1 MCKFIY
7 FHKKRMKMNLNAI
20 YLIIM
25 TCEAV
30 RGHTG
35 QFYGFDGHINGDYI
49 PQNIRPRTCPV
60 GTVESCLYCD
70 CYSDKCNIDRQER
83 LLNRNYKGLFS
94 NPTERKMDCETSN
107 DQISDTAGL
116 DGAGSNE
123 SAKGRPNIRCCE
135 TNIKIVADNE
145 PFTHNGVTR
154 TPVISS
160 MFGGGL
166 ITNEQF
172 RVEGECMNLS
182 PCGKYDR
189 GKCKQEFG
197 FTEVLVNSLQNPREY
212 EFVSVPY
219 KSFCRCS
226 YLGVG

>member
-1 MCKFIY
+1 
-7 FHKKRMKMNLNAI
+7 
-20 YLIIM
+20 
-25 TCEAV
+25 
-30 RGHTG
+30 
-35 QFYGFDGHINGDYI
+35 
-49 PQNIRPRTCPV
+49 
-60 GTVESCLYCD
+60 
-70 CYSDKCNIDRQER
+70 
-83 LLNRNYKGLFS
+83 
-94 NPTERKMDCETSN
+94 MDCEKSN
-107 DQISDTAGL
+107 DQITDTTGFDEL
-116 DGAGSNE
+116 GAGSNE
-123 SAKGRPNIRCCE
+123 SSKGRPNIRCCE

-182 PCGKYDR
+182 PCGKYNR
-189 GKCKQEFG
+189 GKCTQEFG

-212 EFVSVPY
+212 EFVSVRY

-226 YLGVG
+226 YFGVG